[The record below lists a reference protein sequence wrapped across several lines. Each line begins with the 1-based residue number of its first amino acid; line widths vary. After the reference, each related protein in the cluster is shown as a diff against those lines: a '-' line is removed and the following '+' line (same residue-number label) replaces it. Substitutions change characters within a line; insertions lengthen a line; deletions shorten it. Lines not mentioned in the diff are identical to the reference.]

1 MQCALRC
8 APARGLRG
16 CASKRQQRACT
27 KAGVEGALGALAV
40 AVRCIWACVGKPPP
54 RCCSRQFR
62 AQAGAAF
69 SLRDRQLQAA
79 AAAAPAGGAASAW
92 KVTADDELMN
102 EDELL
107 TEEDLLRP
115 VKAPGA
121 DDCEVRLGYAYALS
135 RCRSHS
141 AG

>member
-1 MQCALRC
+1 MQRAVRC

-16 CASKRQQRACT
+16 CASKRQQLACT
-27 KAGVEGALGALAV
+27 KAGVEGALAV
-40 AVRCIWACVGKPPP
+40 AVHCIWACGRAMLP
-54 RCCSRQFR
+54 RWYSRPFR

-79 AAAAPAGGAASAW
+79 AAPASAGGAASAW

-102 EDELL
+102 EDDLL

-121 DDCEVRLGYAYALS
+121 DDCEVRPDYALS
-135 RCRSHS
+135 RCGRL
-141 AG
+141 A